1 MCHMSEYVARI
12 GKAGRLVIPAELRRA
27 LELKPGTEVVLNVD
41 EAGLH
46 LRSRRQALARAQALV
61 RRHVP
66 AKRRLTSELLA
77 ERRREAKR

>member
-1 MCHMSEYVARI
+1 MSEHVARI
-12 GKAGRLVIPAELRRA
+12 GKAGRLVIPVELRRA
-27 LELKPGTEVVLNVD
+27 LALEPGAEVVLTVD

-46 LRSRRQALARAQALV
+46 LRSRRQALAHAQALV

-66 AKRRLTSELLA
+66 AKRNLARELIA